1 MKKLLVTILLI
12 LLLSGCGIFD
22 RGNYEKDR
30 SGFVISGNLIV
41 NYHTNSIGEIDIFM
55 IDQLYTFFEALE
67 YTGFDATSLDD
78 EAIISSFV
86 SVSELDSCNIER
98 DEAIPRFLR
107 IGELTY
113 FYNIRDNG
121 YCTYD
126 EYEFVEEGYSDL
138 ETYFVEDVSPVK
150 PLNVLRFKDTDF
162 KINSFT
168 DIVYIESIHYN
179 PLLQFWV
186 KEIVTVLPMSYTQV
200 GDNYEDISDIME
212 EIHVLENYVLQNQSI
227 NLLVLKEDYQ
237 NEEVNNIWSDETI
250 ETLGRDHEVIKKVR
264 LKSAGDIL
272 DIIND
277 TLSRL
282 GMFQ

>member
-1 MKKLLVTILLI
+1 MKKIMIIIVTM
-12 LLLSGCGIFD
+12 LLLTGCSVFD

-30 SGFVISGNLIV
+30 GGFVISGNLIV

-55 IDQLYTFFEALE
+55 IDQLFTFFEALD
-67 YTGFDATSLDD
+67 YTNFDPEILDD
-78 EAIISSFV
+78 HTTISSFV
-86 SVSELDSCNIER
+86 SVEELDTCGVTREVP
-98 DEAIPRFLR
+98 IPRFLR
-107 IGELTY
+107 IGDETY

-126 EYEFVEEGYSDL
+126 QYDFDANGFTDLSSYIVEE
-138 ETYFVEDVSPVK
+138 VSPIQ

-162 KINSFT
+162 KINTFT
-168 DIVYIESIHYN
+168 DIVYIETIFYDALN
-179 PLLQFWV
+179 VIWE

-212 EIHVLENYVLQNQSI
+212 EIHVLENYIIHNQSI
-227 NLLVLKEDYQ
+227 NLLSLRDDYQ
-237 NEEVNNIWSDETI
+237 DEDVNNIWSEETVSA
-250 ETLGRDHEVIKKVR
+250 LGRDHEVVKKVR
-264 LKSAGDIL
+264 LKNAGDIL